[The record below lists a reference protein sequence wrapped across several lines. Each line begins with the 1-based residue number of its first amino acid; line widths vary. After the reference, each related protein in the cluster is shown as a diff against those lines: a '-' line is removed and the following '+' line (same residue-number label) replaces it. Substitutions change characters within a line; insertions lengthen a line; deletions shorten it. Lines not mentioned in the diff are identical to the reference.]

1 MIFRERRA
9 KVNPTKLSVH
19 VCLRALLVALL
30 ARAASAQATPV
41 SLAWDTC
48 RFTLA
53 SGTPCAAGQTNIGGM
68 ANPCCI
74 TCFPGAACP
83 GGGSSDIACSCL
95 AGTASPPASAS
106 CHCAACADGQS
117 VRPVSI
123 TVMTSYFSAENYV
136 STACLSD
143 STGQLPLPL
152 PLPSTAPS
160 STPSPSRAPSTQ
172 PPKQEQPPS
181 GDPKAV
187 GIAFGVI
194 FSLCF
199 CAAMLCCEGRRG
211 TKHEGAICTPMCV
224 RRGLSR
230 QRRRLERPS
239 LQQRAP
245 AVTPAARRGD
255 DGDSTVDMSDTPST
269 SIPNPVFEHPLPSI
283 GKLATHGADCRVCL
297 GRPATRECS
306 PCGHSVCDGCL
317 AHVESS
323 KQSCPICAARA
334 RDVGPSS
341 E

>member
-1 MIFRERRA
+1 MLFCKRRS
-9 KVNPTKLSVH
+9 KVNPTQPDAY

-30 ARAASAQATPV
+30 ARAASALATPV

-48 RFTLA
+48 QFTLA
-53 SGTPCAAGQTNIGGM
+53 SRPPCAAGQHNLGGTLH
-68 ANPCCI
+68 PCCVS
-74 TCFPGAACP
+74 CFPGAACP
-83 GGGSSDIACSCL
+83 GGGSSDIACNCP
-95 AGTASPPASAS
+95 AGTASPPAAAS

-123 TVMTSYFSAENYV
+123 AAMTRFSVDYV

-152 PLPSTAPS
+152 PLTSTAPS
-160 STPSPSRAPSTQ
+160 STPSPSQAPSKQ

-194 FSLCF
+194 FSLCY
-199 CAAMLCCEGRRG
+199 CAALLCCEGGRG

-224 RRGLSR
+224 RNTFRRGQCR

-239 LQQRAP
+239 LQQRTP
-245 AVTPAARRGD
+245 AVTPAAARQGY
-255 DGDSTVDMSDTPST
+255 DGDPTVDVSDTPST

-317 AHVESS
+317 AHLEST

-334 RDVGPSS
+334 EVFTV
-341 E
+341 